1 MSIIVIALGAQT
13 SAAVKRI
20 TPEEL
25 AAFEAFNPGK
35 SQFAYGN
42 VGVASGVMMLLS
54 TLVMYVESVRHRVSI
69 MLTGSSF
76 SFLCDF
82 LGAAWPILAEL
93 FWFSECLSRH
103 LVEVRFLSDHTLA
116 VLWVLFA
123 VTGGLALKE
132 ANFFASNVGQLA
144 KGCDEFESNLGTVCH
159 EAQPLGIVAIMTMAL
174 CESRNTPAST
184 PIEQDGLTSAC

>member
-1 MSIIVIALGAQT
+1 
-13 SAAVKRI
+13 
-20 TPEEL
+20 
-25 AAFEAFNPGK
+25 
-35 SQFAYGN
+35 
-42 VGVASGVMMLLS
+42 MML
-54 TLVMYVESVRHRVSI
+54 TA
-69 MLTGSSF
+69 SSF

-93 FWFSECLSRH
+93 FWFSEHLSCYVVGV
-103 LVEVRFLSDHTLA
+103 LSLSDYNLA

-132 ANFFASNVGQLA
+132 ANFFASFVGQLA

-174 CESRNTPAST
+174 CESRDILVST
-184 PIEQDGLTSAC
+184 LIEQDGLTLAC